1 MDDVHVGR
9 RNILKIGSC
18 LLGALTISPLRSL
31 ASASPFQ
38 FPTPSLTYSD
48 NISADIEVYVTKG
61 IDYIYDL
68 NNNLFNLNIR
78 QNLLSKYS
86 PDGTLLWR
94 FGGSR
99 KLLNCPSSIAM
110 GNSGSMFVAD
120 KGNSRILKL
129 SNRGK
134 LAFVIKHKQKPRRLY
149 HPNEL
154 SVANNNLYIADTHNN
169 QILIYTL
176 AGHLLKVFGSFG
188 LKESQFNHPSS
199 IAVSEA
205 GEIFVVDKGNR
216 SVKVFSKSG
225 VLLDVFNG
233 STIAGLPTNF
243 QPSRL
248 ALSKEGLLYV
258 VERVPARVLVFTQF
272 GRIVDRIDLISS
284 DNTRPQPNYIS
295 FKSEGTVIL
304 SAHHVLPAIT
314 QR

>member
-1 MDDVHVGR
+1 M
-9 RNILKIGSC
+9 
-18 LLGALTISPLRSL
+18 
-31 ASASPFQ
+31 
-38 FPTPSLTYSD
+38 
-48 NISADIEVYVTKG
+48 
-61 IDYIYDL
+61 
-68 NNNLFNLNIR
+68 
-78 QNLLSKYS
+78 
-86 PDGTLLWR
+86 
-94 FGGSR
+94 
-99 KLLNCPSSIAM
+99 
-110 GNSGSMFVAD
+110 
-120 KGNSRILKL
+120 
-129 SNRGK
+129 
-134 LAFVIKHKQKPRRLY
+134 
-149 HPNEL
+149 
-154 SVANNNLYIADTHNN
+154 
-169 QILIYTL
+169 
-176 AGHLLKVFGSFG
+176 FGSFG